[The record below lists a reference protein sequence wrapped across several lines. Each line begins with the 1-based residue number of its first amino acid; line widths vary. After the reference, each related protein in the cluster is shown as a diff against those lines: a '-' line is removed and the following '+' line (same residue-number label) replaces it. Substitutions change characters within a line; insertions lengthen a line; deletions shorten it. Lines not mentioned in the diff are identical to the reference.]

1 MAYTAQ
7 QAALQ
12 SAVQGIKNLEE
23 DIFDRIRE
31 ASEKGE
37 WEIIVPKVLLSLN
50 DGWTLKY
57 LGYEMVHVSH
67 RDEYIIRWSHMKDNP
82 GIKAP

>member
-23 DIFDRIRE
+23 DIFDWIRK
-31 ASEKGE
+31 ASERGE
-37 WEIIVPKVLLSLN
+37 WEITVPKVFLPLN

-67 RDEYIIRWSHMKDNP
+67 RDEYIIRWSHIKDNP